1 MTTILFWRFCS
12 HNYGKQW
19 LSQPLLL
26 NNVMN
31 GNRSEFNDVMTSRPL
46 LWHFVSEFKATT
58 IFCQIAKKLQSWMGI
73 SSYYVI
79 VRVSRK
85 FAASLIFYTKQKIIL
100 YIRLI
105 YLSFVSLSVG
115 WSLLFLLKILGS
127 LIRQLYIFI
136 TLWHWIWMI
145 IHLIFQIKI
154 ITFILFCV
162 LHFSINAFDNRYKHC
177 WVPMQSRPNLSNY
190 DIEQCLCLNLYN
202 NNYNKRNTVQK
213 CRL

>member
-162 LHFSINAFDNRYKHC
+162 FFAFFN
-177 WVPMQSRPNLSNY
+177 
-190 DIEQCLCLNLYN
+190 QCIW
-202 NNYNKRNTVQK
+202 
-213 CRL
+213 